1 MGCGREQRGSGEE
14 LWEEGAGPCGLRPGK
29 ARHRPGNEPPES
41 GPAGLSRGLEK
52 TPHSCEPGSAEGTS
66 GKRHPCDRC
75 HRGRSSFPGCCAWSP
90 RERKFRFHSLSSI
103 NLPQTFLESRLRGE
117 RIHPHWVTTLFAQG
131 RGSLNESLVLTQ
143 LGSRGDPG
151 GALTEAPPRKLCP
164 VIGQKVPT
172 DRTGDQRGARV
183 HGCQRGC
190 EWVCPRTPHT
200 CHVLDVFRQ
209 YLPDTCC
216 TPGIVLDP

>member
-1 MGCGREQRGSGEE
+1 MLCLVPEREEIQVSLSFFHKSPPDVPRVETERREDPSTLGNDA
-14 LWEEGAGPCGLRPGK
+14 LCPGAG
-29 ARHRPGNEPPES
+29 E
-41 GPAGLSRGLEK
+41 
-52 TPHSCEPGSAEGTS
+52 
-66 GKRHPCDRC
+66 
-75 HRGRSSFPGCCAWSP
+75 F
-90 RERKFRFHSLSSI
+90 
-103 NLPQTFLESRLRGE
+103 
-117 RIHPHWVTTLFAQG
+117 
-131 RGSLNESLVLTQ
+131 ESLVLTR

-151 GALTEAPPRKLCP
+151 GALTEAPPRELCP